1 MSSKIKVDTIENVA
15 GSGNVSLGSG
25 HNLVVP
31 GNITGQGTAA
41 ITSNATVGGTLGV
54 TGTTTIGNGTSGIAK
69 INGGSS
75 SSGQIIF
82 MDGGTNRARIGVP
95 TGTTTLS
102 LSGSNTLTGD
112 VVIDA
117 DGRVTMPTQPAFSA
131 RGTDANWRAVSGTGS
146 TWAGIG
152 GTTYSST
159 SGNYQQGTNFST
171 SGHYGS
177 ANVGSSFNDATA
189 VFTVPVSGFYFF
201 YIRFYLNR
209 TNTNSPG
216 IYLNPRINAAP
227 TDGTSAG
234 IQGSYHFERT
244 TQGLNANNAYI
255 PFGRQDVYKM
265 SANDTF
271 TYALNPEAAGFQIY
285 GAYTEFKGYLIG

>member
-31 GNITGQGTAA
+31 GDLTVDTSLLKVDSTNNRIGIGTASPTQA
-41 ITSNATVGGTLGV
+41 TLHVAGGGVPARFESTSSATTYVQFGASGTSNY
-54 TGTTTIGNGTSGIAK
+54 
-69 INGGSS
+69 
-75 SSGQIIF
+75 GQIAMNGNDMTLRTAYTDRMKI
-82 MDGGTNRARIGVP
+82 DGSGRI
-95 TGTTTLS
+95 LQ
-102 LSGSNTLTGD
+102 L
-112 VVIDA
+112 
-117 DGRVTMPTQPAFSA
+117 TQPAFSA
-131 RGTDANWRAVSGTGS
+131 RGTDANWRAVPGTGS

-152 GTTYSST
+152 GTTYSNT

-171 SGHYGS
+171 SGHYG
-177 ANVGSSFNDATA
+177 AENVGSCFADATA
-189 VFTVPVSGFYFF
+189 VFTAPVTGHYFF

-216 IYLNPRINAAP
+216 IYLNPRINNTS
-227 TDGTSAG
+227 TDGSSGG
-234 IQGSYHFERT
+234 IQGSYVFERT

-271 TYALNPEAAGFQIY
+271 TYALNPEAAGFQMY